1 MFGEWKLTDGGRKVL
16 ESIRGET
23 QKQRAFANP
32 RIPNH
37 QKLEQVIE
45 FGVTRRRGRSIH
57 SEPQKWE
64 KQTRCDSI
72 NHTWMAIVLD
82 WIWEF
87 FCLIVCLVFLFRL
100 VPCDWNLDLAWVLW
114 KVEAEGKEKGNQG
127 TEYLEGCRKSK
138 KTPFEVC
145 RMLCSG
151 GLFIFFRFS
160 PFGVFLF
167 DLFSIYFFL
176 DFWVSFIHFF
186 FFLFL
191 HLGMGINE

>member
-64 KQTRCDSI
+64 KQTNWFNQPHLGS
-72 NHTWMAIVLD
+72 NWMAIVLD
-82 WIWEF
+82 WIWEIF
-87 FCLIVCLVFLFRL
+87 LFVFTFSFSSLWLKSRLGLSSMESGSRGKGERQSRNRVFRRLPKVKENPVWSLSYALQRSAVVCLFFFGFRL
-100 VPCDWNLDLAWVLW
+100 SVFSYSTCFP
-114 KVEAEGKEKGNQG
+114 
-127 TEYLEGCRKSK
+127 
-138 KTPFEVC
+138 
-145 RMLCSG
+145 
-151 GLFIFFRFS
+151 FIFFGLLGIIFS
-160 PFGVFLF
+160 
-167 DLFSIYFFL
+167 
-176 DFWVSFIHFF
+176 FF
-186 FFLFL
+186 FFY
-191 HLGMGINE
+191 I